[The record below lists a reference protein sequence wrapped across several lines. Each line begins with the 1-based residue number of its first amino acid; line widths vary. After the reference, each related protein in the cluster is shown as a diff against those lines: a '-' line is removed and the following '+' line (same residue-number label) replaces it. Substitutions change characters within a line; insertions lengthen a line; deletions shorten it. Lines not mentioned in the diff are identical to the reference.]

1 MVTALSEKAPGTDK
15 EIGLEK
21 VDLPPR
27 PPLQI
32 VRDDRNPDTIGVV
45 LSRAVAGAAIE
56 DHFQDVVVP
65 TVEKARNDLTESV
78 TAEVARFVDERLEKE
93 WELMSAERKK
103 IVSEAD
109 QTIDQAVEKTL
120 RDELKEMIQPALK
133 KLVDEEVKKATVAAG
148 GGLTI
153 ELLDPA
159 NERVTYL
166 SRQHYMFPVLL
177 RLLCVRDRNGN
188 PLNTAVVGPAGNGKT
203 SMALACSEALGI
215 EAVLQPF
222 NPQTTKSDLLGYMAA
237 DGKYVPSPFY
247 EAFTKGKIFIADE
260 FDAANP
266 SIAVTL
272 NAAVANRTLTFPN
285 LETVK
290 AHPNFR
296 AIFIMNTGGTGAD
309 HQYTGRM
316 RQDAATLDRMVY
328 LNVPIDKGLEAAIA
342 SVEKPSETIKI
353 DWGGQFSGNE
363 EILTIVQS
371 ARKAIEDTQMK
382 YIISP
387 RATLHATAMHAA
399 GFGKKWIMECC
410 IWRGMN
416 DTDRKIIS
424 EHAGVKL

>member
-1 MVTALSEKAPGTDK
+1 MGTALSEKAPESNK
-15 EIGLEK
+15 EIGSEEDK
-21 VDLPPR
+21 VPPSL
-27 PPLQI
+27 PLQI
-32 VRDDRNPDTIGVV
+32 VRQDRNPDTISIV

-56 DHFQDVVVP
+56 DHFEDVVVP
-65 TVEKARNDLTESV
+65 TFERAREQLAENV
-78 TAEVARFVDERLEKE
+78 TRFVEERLDKE
-93 WELMSAERKK
+93 MASLSAERKK
-103 IVSEAD
+103 ILSEAD
-109 QTIDQAVEKTL
+109 ETIDRAVENTL
-120 RDELKEMIQPALK
+120 RDELKEMIEPAIRS
-133 KLVDEEVKKATVAAG
+133 LVEQEVKKATVAAG

-159 NERVTYL
+159 NERVTFL

-203 SMALACSEALGI
+203 SMALSCSEALGI
-215 EAVLQPF
+215 EAILQPF

-342 SVEKPSETIKI
+342 HVEKPSETVKI
-353 DWGGQFSGNE
+353 DWGGQFSGNQ
-363 EILTIVQS
+363 EILTMVQS
-371 ARKAIEDTQMK
+371 VRKVIEDTQMK

-424 EHAGVKL
+424 EKAGLRV

>member
-1 MVTALSEKAPGTDK
+1 MVTALSEKAPVSDGK
-15 EIGLEK
+15 IGSEK
-21 VDLPPR
+21 GERPPL

-32 VRDDRNPDTIGVV
+32 VRDDRNPDTIGVI

-56 DHFQDVVVP
+56 DHFADVVLP
-65 TVEKARNDLTESV
+65 TFEKAREELAENV
-78 TAEVARFVDERLEKE
+78 TTEVARFVDERLGQE
-93 WELMSAERKK
+93 WDSLSAERKK
-103 IVSEAD
+103 ILSEAD
-109 QTIDQAVEKTL
+109 ETIDRAVEKSL
-120 RDELKEMIQPALK
+120 REELKDLIQPTIK

-159 NERVTYL
+159 NERVTFL

-203 SMALACSEALGI
+203 SMALGCSEALGI
-215 EAVLQPF
+215 DAILQPF

-328 LNVPIDKGLEAAIA
+328 LHVPIDQGLEAAIA
-342 SVEKPSETIKI
+342 NIDAPSKSLKI

-363 EILTIVQS
+363 EILKVVQS
-371 ARKAIEDTQMK
+371 VRKAIEDTQMK

-416 DTDRKIIS
+416 DTDRKILS
-424 EHAGVKL
+424 EKAGVTI